1 MELLEE
7 VLKSIHGMGRED
19 VTADDEGYWFTI
31 KETRFLANLKEKY
44 NQDHLYLA
52 VQLEKIDPKE
62 DLDKVLTMAEL
73 AARKVSDEQGIYFP
87 LIQLEGHFAFE
98 RYLPLTPV
106 LGKPLSPEE
115 LNREMEEMIT
125 FAHHDAVA
133 KVNKTYRKP

>member
-7 VLKSIHGMGRED
+7 VLKTIYSLGRED
-19 VTADDEGYWFTI
+19 VTADEEGYWFTI
-31 KETRFLANLKEKY
+31 KETQFLASLKEKY

-52 VQLEKIDPKE
+52 VRLERIDPKE

-73 AARKVSDEQGIYFP
+73 AARKVNDDQSIYFP
-87 LIQLEGHFAFE
+87 LIELRGHFSFE

-106 LGKPLSPEE
+106 LGKPLSSEE
-115 LNREMEEMIT
+115 LNREMEEMIA
-125 FAHHDAVA
+125 FAHHDAVT